1 MPEGEVVFDD
11 ASVASSEKT
20 PLNKDMLDA
29 PPRKDTRLRAKWLRC
44 VTVAGVLLLIAPLYL
59 WKNFHAMRAAG
70 EDPISVVTPLSDN
83 FDIHELIR
91 ELNDNGEKIYL
102 SSLISK
108 EADGCA
114 RDVPGL
120 PRGKQT
126 VVTFKT
132 IENAEREAV
141 VYVPKSYPTPV
152 GGTAPKPVALLL
164 LFHGLNDNCK
174 HFMDA
179 TGFVPYAELDGFVLV
194 SVCGSLGYLGT
205 GWNAGMCC
213 GFLEEKPNDV
223 AFAKQVVTELSQSVC
238 IDKTRV
244 MAAGFSNGAMLAEV
258 LACDAPEMF
267 RAVASVSGVVE
278 IRPGN
283 DAALTACTAA
293 VEKASSTVR
302 TSVLMV
308 HGTADLLVPW
318 DGNKL
323 LGFPS
328 IVKNLE
334 GWRERNGCTDE
345 TNTTISTDTYV
356 NIIYANCSVG
366 KRAGSLP
373 ASDEEHEESKTCLED
388 DPYWGL
394 NSVANKTGD
403 APSGVEDAALVDR
416 ERCISRTEAEYLSVR
431 RESKRHVTRLR
442 HEWRSRDQRCQKRDR
457 TKVEHAKAHEKH
469 DDKKVY
475 HTKDSIWNQ
484 HDGTDFHLRP
494 HLHLKE
500 KPSQEGLHRHVAV
513 NHRRLRHL
521 PFGAVPKESC
531 EVPVQ
536 RDGPLCLQDG
546 ISQVELVRVKGG
558 GHSWPRDID
567 FSTTDYIY
575 NFGIRVFGRYN

>member
-1 MPEGEVVFDD
+1 MSDGEVVFED
-11 ASVASSEKT
+11 ATGASSEKT
-20 PLNKDMLDA
+20 PLKGDMLDA
-29 PPRKDTRLRAKWLRC
+29 PPRKVTRSRAEWLRC
-44 VTVAGVLLLIAPLYL
+44 VTVACVLLLIAPLYL
-59 WKNFHAMRAAG
+59 WTNFHAMRAAR
-70 EDPISVVTPLSDN
+70 EDPISVVTSLSDN

-91 ELNDNGEKIYL
+91 ELNDNGEKIYI

-120 PRGKQT
+120 PKGKQT

-132 IENAEREAV
+132 LENTEREAV
-141 VYVPKSYPTPV
+141 VYVPTSYP
-152 GGTAPKPVALLL
+152 TAPKPGALLL

-174 HFMDA
+174 RFLDG

-213 GFLEEKPNDV
+213 GFLGEKPNDV
-223 AFAKQVVTELSQSVC
+223 AFAKQLVTELSQSVC

-258 LACDAPEMF
+258 LACDAPEIF

-283 DAALTACTAA
+283 DAALAACTAA
-293 VEKASSTVR
+293 VEKASSTAR

-328 IVKNLE
+328 MVKNLE

-345 TNTTISTDTYV
+345 TSTTISTDTYV
-356 NIIYANCSVG
+356 NTIYTNCSVR
-366 KRAGSLP
+366 KPAGLLP
-373 ASDEEHEESKTCLED
+373 TFDGEPEELQTGLED
-388 DPYWGL
+388 NPYWGMDA
-394 NSVANKTGD
+394 VANKTGD
-403 APSGVEDAALVDR
+403 ALSTVEDTALADG
-416 ERCISRTEAEYLSVR
+416 ERCISRMEAEYLSVR
-431 RESKRHVTRLR
+431 QESRRHVTRLT
-442 HEWRSRDQRCQKRDR
+442 HERWSRDQRCQKRDR
-457 TKVEHAKAHEKH
+457 TKAKNAKAHEKH
-469 DDKKVY
+469 DDKEVY
-475 HTKDSIWNQ
+475 HRKVSSRN
-484 HDGTDFHLRP
+484 HHESMDFHLRP
-494 HLHLKE
+494 HLYLKE
-500 KPSQEGLHRHVAV
+500 KLSQQDVPRQVAV
-513 NHRRLRHL
+513 NHRRPHHL
-521 PFGAVPKESC
+521 PFGSVPKERC
-531 EVPVQ
+531 EVRVQ
-536 RDGPLCLQDG
+536 RDGPPHLQNG
-546 ISQVELVRVKGG
+546 TSQVELVRVKGG
-558 GHSWPRDID
+558 GHHWPRDVD

-575 NFGIRVFGRYN
+575 CFGIRVFGRYN